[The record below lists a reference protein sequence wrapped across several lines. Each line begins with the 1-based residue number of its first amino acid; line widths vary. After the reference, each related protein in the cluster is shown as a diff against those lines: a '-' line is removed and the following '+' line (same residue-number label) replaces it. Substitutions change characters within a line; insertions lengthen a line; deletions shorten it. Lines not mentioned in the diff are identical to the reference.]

1 MSALVAQP
9 RTLVDVLLPRQQRSW
24 LLDIGLVVLFSAFV
38 GLTAQVEIPLWPVPL
53 TLQTLGVFFT
63 GAVLGGRRG
72 ALTLLL
78 YLAEGAVGLPVFAGG
93 ASGVAYMLGST
104 GGYLVGFVFAA
115 GVVGLLAERG
125 WDRRLV
131 CTMLAMAAGNLVIYA
146 FGVAWLAILLSDL
159 RTALVQ
165 GMLIFIPGDL
175 VKIAFAALALPGG
188 WALARRRRDRRR
200 FEEQ

>member
-1 MSALVAQP
+1 MSSLVAQP
-9 RTLVDVLLPRQQRSW
+9 RTLVDVLLPRQERSW
-24 LLDIGLVVLFSAFV
+24 LFNTGLIILFSGFV

-53 TLQTLGVFFT
+53 TLQTLGVFCT

-78 YLAEGAVGLPVFAGG
+78 YLAEGAAGLPVFAGG
-93 ASGVAYMLGST
+93 ASGGAHVLGPT

-125 WDRRLV
+125 WDRQLV
-131 CTMLAMAAGNLVIYA
+131 WTMQAMVVGNLIVYA
-146 FGVAWLAILLSDL
+146 FGVSWLAIFLSDIG
-159 RTALVQ
+159 TALVQ
-165 GMLIFIPGDL
+165 GMLVFLPGDL
-175 VKIAFAALALPGG
+175 VKIAIAALALPGG
-188 WALARRRRDRRR
+188 WALVRRYQDRRR